1 MKKFKL
7 KNIDCSI
14 CAVDIEK
21 SLTSIEGVNYAS
33 ININS
38 STLLTDLHD
47 LNKLRQAI
55 QKIHPDAQV
64 EEFSNTNDK
73 NDSFKSFYRSE
84 IFRIAIGIPLFAA
97 GIMLQNFTEADFSA
111 IYFIMI
117 ATYLISGWSVLNKA
131 VNNIIR
137 GKVFDENFLMSIATL
152 GAIGIGELTEAVAV
166 MIFYNIGEFFQNLA
180 LHRSRSSIKS
190 LLSVRPDNASLLVG
204 NEVKTIKPEQIKI
217 GDILIVKPGEKI
229 PIDGIVIEGN
239 SFIDSYPLTG
249 ESVPVEV
256 TVNDNVL
263 AGTINNSGLI
273 KIKALKPIEESS
285 IAKIM
290 ELVENAQIKKA
301 KTEKFITT
309 FAHYYT
315 PPVVF
320 GALAIAVV
328 PPLLFTGQTF
338 DDWIYRALVIL
349 VISCPCALVISIPL
363 GYFGGIGGASRRGI
377 LVKGSNFLDALTEV
391 STVVFDKTGTLTK
404 GVFKV
409 TEIVQKN
416 GFEKEEVLKYAA
428 IAESHSNHPIAK
440 SILDAAVKVN
450 INPGLTSIREIRG
463 EGVIVEFDNKQIVAG
478 NDRLLHRTNIEH
490 DVCSTYGTTVH
501 VAIDNNYAGY
511 IIISDEVK
519 DGAKNTLNDL
529 KKSGMKNI
537 VMLTG
542 DSESVAKY
550 VSEKLNIDQ
559 YYAELLPEDKV
570 AVLEKLKD
578 RLPFK
583 EKICFIGDGIND
595 APVLARADVG
605 IAMGALGSDAAVETA
620 DIVIMSDDLRKVNTS
635 IQIARKTRKIV
646 WQNISFALGV
656 KFIFILM
663 GGFGLASMWE
673 AVFADMGVA
682 LLAIL
687 NATRVLR

>member
-7 KNIDCSI
+7 KNIDCSN
-14 CAVDIEK
+14 CAADIEK
-21 SLTSIEGVNYAS
+21 SLTSIKGVNYAS

-38 STLLTDLHD
+38 STLVTDLHD
-47 LNKLRQAI
+47 LNRLRQEI
-55 QKIHPDAQV
+55 QKIYPDAQV
-64 EEFSNTNDK
+64 EEFSNAIDK
-73 NDSFKSFYRSE
+73 NDSFRSFYRSE
-84 IFRIAIGIPLFAA
+84 IIRIAIGIPLFAA
-97 GIMLQNFTEADFSA
+97 GIILQNFTETDFSV
-111 IYFIMI
+111 IYFILM
-117 ATYLISGWSVLNKA
+117 AAYLISGWNVLKKA
-131 VNNIIR
+131 INNIIR

-152 GAIGIGELTEAVAV
+152 GAIAIGELTEAVAV

-190 LLSVRPDNASLLVG
+190 LLAVRPDNAFLLVG
-204 NEVKTIKPEQIKI
+204 NEIKNIKPEQIKI

-229 PIDGIVIEGN
+229 PIDGIVIEGY

-256 TVNDNVL
+256 TIDDKVL

-273 KIKALKPIEESS
+273 KIKASKTFEESS

-309 FAHYYT
+309 FARYYT

-320 GALAIAVV
+320 GALALAIV

-363 GYFGGIGGASRRGI
+363 GYFGGIGGASKRGI

-428 IAESHSNHPIAK
+428 IAEFHSNHPIAK
-440 SILDAAVKVN
+440 SILDAAGKVN
-450 INPGLTSIREIRG
+450 ISSSVTSIREIRG
-463 EGVIVEFDNKQIVAG
+463 EGVIAEFDNKLIIAG
-478 NDRLLHRTNIEH
+478 NDRILHRANIEH
-490 DVCSTYGTTVH
+490 NVCNTYGTTVH
-501 VAIDNNYAGY
+501 VAVDYKYAGY

-519 DGAKNTLNDL
+519 DDAEISLSEL
-529 KKSGMKNI
+529 KKSGLKNI
-537 VMLTG
+537 IMLTG
-542 DSESVAKY
+542 DCASVAKF

-559 YYAELLPEDKV
+559 YYPELLPEDKV
-570 AVLEKLKD
+570 AVLEKLRDK
-578 RLPFK
+578 LPIK

-635 IQIARKTRKIV
+635 IQIAKKTRKIL

-663 GGFGLASMWE
+663 GGIGLASMWE

-687 NATRVLR
+687 NATRILR